1 MTCYKIEKKSFRGW
15 CNFWQSAL
23 TTLWYRGS
31 IFSTLSTVFNQ
42 IEDEADLDDAK
53 RQEDRDKEKEK
64 DPDTAPPPP
73 NEDKAIEMSEDF
85 DGAMED
91 APATEVRSLMF
102 IVLLYSLFSLCQPF
116 YGKRISPDFYQGYQT

>member
-1 MTCYKIEKKSFRGW
+1 MITLRCGRIEFQR
-15 CNFWQSAL
+15 FSA
-23 TTLWYRGS
+23 
-31 IFSTLSTVFNQ
+31 VFYQ

-53 RQEDRDKEKEK
+53 RQEDRDKEKEG

-91 APATEVRSLMF
+91 APATEVCCLM
-102 IVLLYSLFSLCQPF
+102 
-116 YGKRISPDFYQGYQT
+116 